1 MSAAEQSTQPSTEQ
15 SSEQRTDRLTGR
27 LIGLVAE
34 VLGVPETELSED
46 SGPGAHAAWTS
57 LKHIEVVVVL
67 EEHFGVAFSSR
78 EIKGHTSVGA
88 LRGLLAAKGAAGS
101 AP

>member
-1 MSAAEQSTQPSTEQ
+1 MGTAEQTAAVPPADQLS
-15 SSEQRTDRLTGR
+15 G
-27 LIGLVAE
+27 LIAE
-34 VLGVPETELSED
+34 VLGIPGAELAED

-67 EEHFGVAFSSR
+67 EEHYGVALSSR
-78 EIKGHTSVGA
+78 EIKGITSIAG
-88 LRGLLAAKGAAGS
+88 LRELLAAKGVAGV

>member
-1 MSAAEQSTQPSTEQ
+1 MSAAEPS
-15 SSEQRTDRLTGR
+15 TGR
-27 LIGLVAE
+27 LTNPLTGLVAE

-46 SGPGAHAAWTS
+46 SGPGAHPAWTS

-67 EEHFGVAFSSR
+67 EEHFGVAFSNR
-78 EIKGHTSVGA
+78 EIKGHTSIAA